1 MSIQDFALFANGKKN
16 STRPKLASNK
26 LKVNYFNLS
35 YSVYFTYPILLTLCT
50 HCIPLSCSKSRSM
63 NFNFPPK
70 TGTGISKLLP
80 HDHVSKECIEL
91 IELMC
96 AYDPDE
102 R

>member
-1 MSIQDFALFANGKKN
+1 MDFALFSNGRKD
-16 STRPKLASNK
+16 STRPKLAS
-26 LKVNYFNLS
+26 LFYVFFYMCLLYFVHS
-35 YSVYFTYPILLTLCT
+35 IE
-50 HCIPLSCSKSRSM
+50 CIPLSCSKSRSM

-80 HDHVSKECIEL
+80 HDHVSQECIEL

>member
-1 MSIQDFALFANGKKN
+1 MDCAKN
-16 STRPKLASNK
+16 FWVTI
-26 LKVNYFNLS
+26 S
-35 YSVYFTYPILLTLCT
+35 YMYLILLL
-50 HCIPLSCSKSRSM
+50 LSCSKSRSM

-80 HDHVSKECIEL
+80 HDHVSQECIEL